1 MHCVVMADFQKPF
14 TRRVLPIHFRFRNL
28 QGWHMDMESADL
40 LHVLWLGA
48 ARDSIGS
55 VLMEIVTWDPRFQQ
69 SGSYD
74 VALAQVLTLVHDF
87 CDTHGIDKSTIDEL
101 SFSMQTFGIELWKC
115 FRDSVFLW
123 VSNM

>member
-1 MHCVVMADFQKPF
+1 
-14 TRRVLPIHFRFRNL
+14 
-28 QGWHMDMESADL
+28 MDMETADL

-55 VLMEIVTWDPRFQQ
+55 VLMEIVDWGPRFQQ

-87 CDTHGIDKSTIDEL
+87 CDNHGIDKSTIDEL
-101 SFSMQTFGIELWKC
+101 SFLMQICGIELWRC
-115 FRDSVFLW
+115 FRFPHVIVLH
-123 VSNM
+123 